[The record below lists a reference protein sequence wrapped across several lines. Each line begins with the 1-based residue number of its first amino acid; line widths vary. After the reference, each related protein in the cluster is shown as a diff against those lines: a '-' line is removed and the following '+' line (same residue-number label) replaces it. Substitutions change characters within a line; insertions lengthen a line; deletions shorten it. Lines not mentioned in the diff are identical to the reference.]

1 MYYWR
6 YHIKKR
12 KPHVEMIFRKA
23 VKNLRNLA
31 SRNSVVSTSSPNKQV
46 STTSVP
52 HQSSSKSGA
61 CTIYKPANKRKPP
74 HREEGQTSK
83 QNQPERK
90 EELQPGDAPNLMFK

>member
-61 CTIYKPANKRKPP
+61 CLANKRKYP